1 MKQLLTSLIILIVAA
16 TLQSCGYNTM
26 VQKEEAIKAQWSQ
39 VEAAYQRRNDL
50 LPMLVKNA
58 KAGLTLEKQAV
69 EDVIDKRAK
78 ATSIQIDAGNLSPE
92 KVSQFFK
99 AQDALSSAVSRLL
112 VTMEKYPEFKTSENF
127 VALANQIEGTENRI
141 RFERKKFIDAVQDY
155 NTYIRKFP
163 ANIMAS
169 IFGFEKYEY
178 YQAQEGSDKVPELDY
193 GVE

>member
-178 YQAQEGSDKVPELDY
+178 YQAQEGSEKVPELDY

>member
-1 MKQLLTSLIILIVAA
+1 
-16 TLQSCGYNTM
+16 M

-127 VALANQIEGTENRI
+127 VALADQIEGTENRI